1 MTNQLTTNCKQCWSR
16 GGGACAR
23 PQVRRAASQWHWAL
37 QGEFSIPALSFT
49 SSMVRWERRWST
61 RRRATTDWRWKCT
74 WTTWREWRSGS
85 RTTSTTTSPTHPSP
99 SASPSRASTDSS
111 EWPEEQRSQGTRRT
125 VCWAAKS
132 KTRNISLCFPQRPK
146 CSAQTGGS
154 YIPTGSTASTTMVK
168 IPWVRSRYVFLGNHR
183 KDAMQQKKSF
193 TSPPFPAGSNDRQF
207 DSPENNMRH
216 FLDRCN
222 LPKIRSLGFDLK
234 SISESRTKVPSST
247 GAPRGE

>member
-1 MTNQLTTNCKQCWSR
+1 
-16 GGGACAR
+16 
-23 PQVRRAASQWHWAL
+23 
-37 QGEFSIPALSFT
+37 
-49 SSMVRWERRWST
+49 MVRWERRWST

-111 EWPEEQRSQGTRRT
+111 EWPEEQRSQGIRRT
-125 VCWAAKS
+125 VCWAPES

-168 IPWVRSRYVFLGNHR
+168 ISWVRSWYVFWVIIG
-183 KDAMQQKKSF
+183 KMQCNKKSF
-193 TSPPFPAGSNDRQF
+193 TSLSLSSWFQRPAVRQPWEQHA
-207 DSPENNMRH
+207 S
-216 FLDRCN
+216 
-222 LPKIRSLGFDLK
+222 LPW
-234 SISESRTKVPSST
+234 
-247 GAPRGE
+247 

>member
-1 MTNQLTTNCKQCWSR
+1 MTRQLTTNCKQCWSR

-49 SSMVRWERRWST
+49 SSMVRWERRWSI

-74 WTTWREWRSGS
+74 WTTWREWQSGS

-111 EWPEEQRSQGTRRT
+111 EWPEEQRSHGTRRT

-183 KDAMQQKKSF
+183 KDAMQQKKFYIPSLSSWF
-193 TSPPFPAGSNDRQF
+193 QRPAVWQPWEQHAS
-207 DSPENNMRH
+207 
-216 FLDRCN
+216 
-222 LPKIRSLGFDLK
+222 LPW
-234 SISESRTKVPSST
+234 
-247 GAPRGE
+247 